1 MCVRGNYF
9 ILVLYWINSQQIKK
23 KSLNSSMHNNIK
35 TQEAIKTK
43 NYQYKIVN
51 MKSWIEKLIRVK

>member
-1 MCVRGNYF
+1 
-9 ILVLYWINSQQIKK
+9 
-23 KSLNSSMHNNIK
+23 MHNNIK

-43 NYQYKIVN
+43 NYQYN